1 MKSGKCCWLCGR
13 NGSTDPLERHHI
25 FGGALRN
32 KSEQYGLVV
41 FLCGERCHRNG
52 RKAAHRCG
60 ETMQQLHEYGQL
72 KAKQEQ
78 GWSREEFIRQF
89 GKSFTDKLP
98 EVSGSGYFS
107 IDESEEYI

>member
-1 MKSGKCCWLCGR
+1 MTDSQITEIFAGAGDFIRRELRCG
-13 NGSTDPLERHHI
+13 TFVIYAYAID
-25 FGGALRN
+25 
-32 KSEQYGLVV
+32 GLVASAD
-41 FLCGERCHRNG
+41 
-52 RKAAHRCG
+52 AAENIFRPISLNVKG

-72 KAKQEQ
+72 KAMQEQ